1 MGGPGGGPRRG
12 ARRYTRAVRSAGRLL
27 DNSESQTGLPY
38 LETTSEAS
46 GTLAALPHR
55 AQSSVRVNA
64 SRESLSHA
72 QAGAFFPFARLS
84 SVASEQW
91 RPSPYSP

>member
-1 MGGPGGGPRRG
+1 MGGQGGGPRRG
-12 ARRYTRAVRSAGRLL
+12 ARRHTRAVRSAGRPL

-38 LETTSEAS
+38 LVTTSEAS

-64 SRESLSHA
+64 TLHH
-72 QAGAFFPFARLS
+72 PLVTS
-84 SVASEQW
+84 SV
-91 RPSPYSP
+91 Y